1 QARVVRYQGRIDDQY
16 GVGFARKTPA
26 HNELKDAI
34 DALLAGRSVAVA
46 RTQPVGCLIGRA
58 HEPQPNA
65 EVTYA
70 NQIARL
76 FNKRCVECHHAGD
89 IAPFSLTRYE
99 DAAAWAEMIAEVVDQ
114 GRMPPWHAD
123 PKYGHFSDDRRLSDD
138 EKRLIHAWVAAG
150 APQGDLKQLPP
161 TPTFAASGWHQH
173 RPPDLV
179 LPMSDKP
186 YQVKADGVLN
196 YQFFRVD
203 PHFTED
209 KWIEAAEIL
218 PGNRA
223 VVHHVLVH
231 ARGRGERGGG
241 GAGQG
246 FLAAYVPGLRSLA
259 YPKGM
264 AKRISAGSK
273 LNFQIHYTPNGS
285 KQEDITRI
293 GLWFADPKQVTHEVR
308 TIAAVNLLLVIPAGA
323 DNQPVEASTQRLPSD
338 AQILAFMPHMHLR
351 GKSFLYEAVYADGKR
366 QTLLDVP
373 KYDFNWQTAY
383 RVEQPLKFPKGT
395 KIHAVA
401 HFDNSTDNLNNPN
414 PKRIVFWGDQTYEE
428 MMIGYFDM
436 ATPRGSRSFS
446 DRPGRGRGRGG
457 FGGFGRLDED
467 SLKNLVKQLDVNKD
481 GKITRDE
488 VPERLQGQ
496 FDLISGGKDS
506 VTVEQLQKMLS
517 RFRRRGAD

>member
-1 QARVVRYQGRIDDQY
+1 
-16 GVGFARKTPA
+16 
-26 HNELKDAI
+26 
-34 DALLAGRSVAVA
+34 
-46 RTQPVGCLIGRA
+46 
-58 HEPQPNA
+58 
-65 EVTYA
+65 
-70 NQIARL
+70 
-76 FNKRCVECHHAGD
+76 
-89 IAPFSLTRYE
+89 
-99 DAAAWAEMIAEVVDQ
+99 MIAEVVDQ

-150 APQGDLKQLPP
+150 APQGDLKELPP

-308 TIAAVNLLLVIPAGA
+308 TIAAVNPLFAIPAGA
-323 DNQPVEASTQRLPSD
+323 DNQRVDASTKKLPSD

-351 GKSFLYEAVYADGKR
+351 GKSFLYEAVFADGKR

-373 KYDFNWQTAY
+373 KYDCQLANGLSGRAAAEISRGNQ
-383 RVEQPLKFPKGT
+383 
-395 KIHAVA
+395 
-401 HFDNSTDNLNNPN
+401 NS
-414 PKRIVFWGDQTYEE
+414 
-428 MMIGYFDM
+428 
-436 ATPRGSRSFS
+436 
-446 DRPGRGRGRGG
+446 RGRPLR
-457 FGGFGRLDED
+457 
-467 SLKNLVKQLDVNKD
+467 
-481 GKITRDE
+481 
-488 VPERLQGQ
+488 Q
-496 FDLISGGKDS
+496 FDRQSQQSESQADRLLGRPDVRRNDDRLFRHGDAPREPLVRRPPEPSS
-506 VTVEQLQKMLS
+506 RPRSRRLW
-517 RFRRRGAD
+517 RFRPLGPGIAQEPGQAARRE